1 MMNPTLS
8 RRSVLQVSGRAVAA
22 VASGAG
28 AALAATEFDA
38 MRARI
43 GQRLSV
49 HAPEG
54 TASVVLE
61 DVVRLGDP
69 VRKPFSGPGRTPF
82 VAVFRQDAGD
92 ALEGGTHLFSSDG
105 VTGEAILVSAHR
117 SDDGARRMEA
127 VFN

>member
-1 MMNPTLS
+1 MEQLKLS
-8 RRSVLQVSGRAVAA
+8 RRSVLQASVGAVAVTA
-22 VASGAG
+22 TAG
-28 AALAATEFDA
+28 AAFAATEFEA
-38 MRARI
+38 MQARI

-69 VRKPFSGPGRTPF
+69 VRTPFSGAGRVPF
-82 VAVFRQDAGD
+82 AVVFRQEGGD
-92 ALEGGTHLFSSDG
+92 TLEGGTHLFSSDG
-105 VTGEAILVSAHR
+105 VTGDAILVSAHR
-117 SDDGARRMEA
+117 SDDGAVRMEA